1 MNTIPR
7 GHCVI
12 INNVNFNSS
21 LVGMPQRIGSDLD
34 ADKLMDLFNNFLKFK
49 VKKVDDVTKDELYQT
64 LHQLQTEDH
73 QRYSA
78 FVLILLSHG
87 DKGGVVYCSDGAPIT
102 LKKISEFFTASN
114 CPSLINKPKLF
125 FVQACRGQQPN
136 QVVKTTGQQSI
147 GYQARPMVTTD
158 GIVENLLSVDTSPNL
173 ADFLFSF
180 ATVDNCTAM
189 RDMRE
194 GSWYV
199 SELVGAIREFAKSED
214 ISYIM
219 TKVANRVSKY
229 EHDGQTQVP
238 ELTLQLR
245 KKLKF
250 FPNGHECWYI
260 FII

>member
-1 MNTIPR
+1 
-7 GHCVI
+7 
-12 INNVNFNSS
+12 
-21 LVGMPQRIGSDLD
+21 MPQRIGSDLD

-49 VKKVDDVTKDELYQT
+49 VKKVDDVTEDELYQT
-64 LHQLQTEDH
+64 LRQLQTEDH

-102 LKKISEFFTASN
+102 IKKISEFFTAAN

-136 QVVKTTGQQSI
+136 QVVEITRQQSI
-147 GYQARPMVTTD
+147 SYQARPMVRTD
-158 GIVENLLSVDTSPNL
+158 GIGEKLSAVDTTPNL

-199 SELVGAIREFAKSED
+199 NELVGAIREFAKSAD
-214 ISYIM
+214 ISYIL
-219 TKVANRVSKY
+219 TKVADRVSQY
-229 EHDGQTQVP
+229 EHDGETQVP

-250 FPNGHECWYI
+250 FPNGQECRYI
-260 FII
+260 YIS